1 MNLLNIIT
9 TMFEYKYFPTIITI
23 TISFLVVTFIIVLFT
38 GLKDAKKKEIKKV
51 EIFEEKDITFE
62 EPKEELIIQ
71 EEVTLE
77 MPSLTKNL
85 EDFKK
90 TIEEEIKQEN
100 IVPNIEVEQNTNKSL
115 IDSTKPFRIL
125 NVNEIE
131 DTIIT
136 EVISEKDTNQ
146 NEIKTEKNFEPEEEV
161 TEHEIKIIDPAI
173 KEDAIITVQKL
184 DIPLLAPDEDDELLF
199 KTMTAL
205 QLPRDL

>member
-9 TMFEYKYFPTIITI
+9 TMFEYKYFPAIISITI
-23 TISFLVVTFIIVLFT
+23 GFLVITFLVVLFT

-62 EPKEELIIQ
+62 DPKEELIIQ

-90 TIEEEIKQEN
+90 AIEEEIKQEN
-100 IVPNIEVEQNTNKSL
+100 IETNVEIEEGKQIQEN
-115 IDSTKPFRIL
+115 TKPIKTI
-125 NVNEIE
+125 NVNEVEDSIIMETISKKDSNQKEKKELIE
-131 DTIIT
+131 KLET
-136 EVISEKDTNQ
+136 EEG
-146 NEIKTEKNFEPEEEV
+146 

-173 KEDAIITVQKL
+173 KEEAIITVQKL

-205 QLPRDL
+205 QLPRDI

>member
-9 TMFEYKYFPTIITI
+9 TMFEYKYFPAIISITI
-23 TISFLVVTFIIVLFT
+23 GFLVIAFLVVLFA
-38 GLKDAKKKEIKKV
+38 GLKDAKKKETKKI

-90 TIEEEIKQEN
+90 AIEEEIKLEN
-100 IVPNIEVEQNTNKSL
+100 ITPNIEVEQNTNKSL

-136 EVISEKDTNQ
+136 EVISTNDTNQ
-146 NEIKTEKNFEPEEEV
+146 SKVEIEENYETEEV

-205 QLPRDL
+205 QLPRDI

>member
-9 TMFEYKYFPTIITI
+9 TMFEYKYFPAIISITI
-23 TISFLVVTFIIVLFT
+23 GFLVIAFLVVLFT
-38 GLKDAKKKEIKKV
+38 GLKDAKKKETKKI

-90 TIEEEIKQEN
+90 AIEEEIKLEN
-100 IVPNIEVEQNTNKSL
+100 ITPNIEVEQNTNKSL

-136 EVISEKDTNQ
+136 EVISTNDTNQ
-146 NEIKTEKNFEPEEEV
+146 SKVEIEENYETEEV

-205 QLPRDL
+205 QLPRDI

>member
-1 MNLLNIIT
+1 
-9 TMFEYKYFPTIITI
+9 MFEYKYFPAIISITI
-23 TISFLVVTFIIVLFT
+23 GFLVIAFLVVLFT
-38 GLKDAKKKEIKKV
+38 GLKDAKKKETKKI

-90 TIEEEIKQEN
+90 AIEEEIKLEN
-100 IVPNIEVEQNTNKSL
+100 ITPNIEVEQNTNKSL

-136 EVISEKDTNQ
+136 EVISTNDTNQ
-146 NEIKTEKNFEPEEEV
+146 SKVEIEENYETEEV

-205 QLPRDL
+205 QLPRDI